1 MKKPLTLLT
10 LSLSAVLLS
19 GCLYD
24 DPTHLPPGQYDQSS
38 KSTDSRGT
46 EREVKSSTDVYYDE
60 NGNKKATVDQKTT
73 TDPNGLFNKSTTESH
88 ETIR

>member
-1 MKKPLTLLT
+1 MKKTLTLLT
-10 LSLSAVLLS
+10 LSLSAVILT
-19 GCLYD
+19 GCMYD
-24 DPTHLPPGQYDQSS
+24 DPTRLPPGRYEQSS
-38 KSTDSRGT
+38 RSTDSRGT

-60 NGNKKATVDQKTT
+60 KGNKKATVDAKTS